1 MLYII
6 ALISENKKYINIY
19 SILIVVFIHELK
31 LEPLSYKK
39 MDFQEF
45 CASSISPHQLE
56 ALENWENIASAA
68 FEYFEEEGN
77 RVTSVEEL
85 AQVCITTSRK
95 TPLFFYSFFF
105 SSSEE

>member
-1 MLYII
+1 
-6 ALISENKKYINIY
+6 
-19 SILIVVFIHELK
+19 
-31 LEPLSYKK
+31 

-45 CASSISPHQLE
+45 CAASISPHQLE

-85 AQVCITTSRK
+85 AQVCIIVIQVQMKNMNIPDLS
-95 TPLFFYSFFF
+95 F
-105 SSSEE
+105 SSIFLWFDGGLCE